1 MNKPDWCDKETWGI
15 ASDISMDTANS
26 HIGNTLAV
34 ASAILKSRQDA
45 LEEAGMLAF
54 DIASKNAGFSDGP
67 GALAAFNAIRSLSQP
82 QKAEQ
87 E

>member
-1 MNKPDWCDKETWGI
+1 MNKPDWCDQETWGI

-34 ASAILKSRQDA
+34 AMAILKARQDA
-45 LEEAGMLAF
+45 LRDACDVAMRIAEE
-54 DIASKNAGFSDGP
+54 NTGFTDGP
-67 GALAAFNAIRSLSQP
+67 GAVAVFNALWALSQP